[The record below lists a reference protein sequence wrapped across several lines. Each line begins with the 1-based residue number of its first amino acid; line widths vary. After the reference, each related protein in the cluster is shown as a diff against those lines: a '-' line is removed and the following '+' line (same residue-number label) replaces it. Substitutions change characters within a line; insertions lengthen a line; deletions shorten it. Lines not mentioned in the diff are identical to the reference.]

1 MAWLLSK
8 APDIWIQFIYFSTW
22 QGYRLRPDSL
32 YVEKGYFATVAFGE
46 RAKCTGDFVPN
57 DPMSITVVTVTFNKL
72 YGFTRS

>member
-1 MAWLLSK
+1 VAWLLSK
-8 APDIWIQFIYFSTW
+8 APDIWIQFIGFSTW
-22 QGYRLRPDSL
+22 QGYRPRPDSL

-72 YGFTRS
+72 YGFTR